1 MLGCHIKTED
11 FYAIIASDVK
21 ARFDRSGYNKND
33 ARPLPTGLNKKVIGL
48 MKDELG
54 GAVMSEFMALRP
66 KLKTQQCRGCQMQS
80 KQECVV
86 KRMIISFDDYKNC
99 LLDVKRKSIYR
110 TQLMFKNNKH
120 KIRAVEVLT
129 FNKVALNRDDDK
141 YM

>member
-1 MLGCHIKTED
+1 
-11 FYAIIASDVK
+11 
-21 ARFDRSGYNKND
+21 
-33 ARPLPTGLNKKVIGL
+33 
-48 MKDELG
+48 
-54 GAVMSEFMALRP
+54 
-66 KLKTQQCRGCQMQS
+66 MQS

-120 KIRAVEVLT
+120 KIHAVEV
-129 FNKVALNRDDDK
+129 NKVALNRDDDK